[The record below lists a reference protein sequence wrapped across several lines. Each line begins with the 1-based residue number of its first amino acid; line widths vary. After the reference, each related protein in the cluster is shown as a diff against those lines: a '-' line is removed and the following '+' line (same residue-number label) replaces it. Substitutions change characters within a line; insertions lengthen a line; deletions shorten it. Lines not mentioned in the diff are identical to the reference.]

1 MEQIAVSFPLTMKN
15 PLRLAFLLAVV
26 LCLGACGR
34 PKPDPL
40 RAANDFFLMIG
51 QGRLEKVQQAYEST
65 SFAFRAGTSF
75 KNFEATARELGLTAG
90 PVSCN
95 WLKAEPQDR
104 DIRLTGEV
112 KSADGKG
119 VPIIVRL
126 TLERGEWRVFSL
138 RNPDRAGKKEIDRFS
153 LVGKGE
159 AFNTAASHE
168 MPPLETVQKLT
179 RDSLLLFNE
188 AIQRQDFAEFYSK
201 VSQEWQEQLTL
212 GQLQRAFQPFI
223 DNRVDI
229 SSIEKLQPLFDK
241 APQVQSD
248 GILIVE
254 GHYPSKPLAAF
265 FRLRFAYNFPYWKLF
280 GVELQVRD

>member
-1 MEQIAVSFPLTMKN
+1 MEQITPQFPLTMKN
-15 PLRLAFLLAVV
+15 PLRLALLLAVV

-34 PKPDPL
+34 PKPDAH
-40 RAANDFFLMIG
+40 RAANEFFLNIG
-51 QGRLEKVQQAYEST
+51 KSRFPEAYEST
-65 SFAFRAGTSF
+65 TFAFRAGTSF
-75 KNFEATARELGLTAG
+75 RNFQATAKELGLSAG
-90 PVSCN
+90 TVSCN
-95 WLKAEPQDR
+95 WSKDEPQDSEVK
-104 DIRLTGEV
+104 LTGEV
-112 KSADGKG
+112 RSAAGKT

-138 RNPDRAGKKEIDRFS
+138 RTPDRSGKKEIDQFS
-153 LVGKGE
+153 LVGKGD

-168 MPPLETVQKLT
+168 IPSLETIQKLT
-179 RDSLLLFNE
+179 RDSLLLFND
-188 AIQRQDFAEFYSK
+188 AIQRQDFANFYSK
-201 VSQEWQEQLTL
+201 VSQEWQDQLTL

-223 DNRVDI
+223 DNKVDI
-229 SSIEKLQPLFDK
+229 HDIENLPPFFDK

-265 FRLRFAYNFPYWKLF
+265 FRLRFSYNFPYWKLF